1 MLRYS
6 SSAAIL
12 SNYTN
17 KDCFTILYENL
28 KTMLPI
34 QKYIECSRYELG
46 SQNINMLQNS
56 MFWAQV
62 QNLVKNMV
70 DGPRKTGLNL
80 KNYQQVSL
88 TTH

>member
-1 MLRYS
+1 MLHYS

-34 QKYIECSRYELG
+34 QKYIDHSRYELG

-56 MFWAQV
+56 IFWAQV
-62 QNLVKNMV
+62 KNLVKNMV
-70 DGPRKTGLNL
+70 DGTLCDLEKL
-80 KNYQQVSL
+80 V
-88 TTH
+88 

>member
-1 MLRYS
+1 MLHYS

-17 KDCFTILYENL
+17 KHCFTILYENL

-34 QKYIECSRYELG
+34 QKYIDHSRYELG

-56 MFWAQV
+56 MFRAQV

-70 DGPRKTGLNL
+70 DGTLCDLEKL
-80 KNYQQVSL
+80 V
-88 TTH
+88 

>member
-12 SNYTN
+12 LNYTN
-17 KDCFTILYENL
+17 KDCFRILYENL

-34 QKYIECSRYELG
+34 QKYIEHSRYELG

-56 MFWAQV
+56 IFWAQV

-70 DGPRKTGLNL
+70 DGTLCDLEKLVWTSKTINMFL
-80 KNYQQVSL
+80 
-88 TTH
+88 

>member
-1 MLRYS
+1 MLHYS

-12 SNYTN
+12 SNYMN

-34 QKYIECSRYELG
+34 QKYIEYSRYELD

-56 MFWAQV
+56 MFWAQA

-70 DGPRKTGLNL
+70 DGTLCDIEKL
-80 KNYQQVSL
+80 V
-88 TTH
+88 

>member
-1 MLRYS
+1 MLHYS

-34 QKYIECSRYELG
+34 QKYIEYSRYELG

-62 QNLVKNMV
+62 QNMV
-70 DGPRKTGLNL
+70 DGTLCDLEKLVWTWKTIHKFL
-80 KNYQQVSL
+80 
-88 TTH
+88 

>member
-1 MLRYS
+1 MLHNS

-17 KDCFTILYENL
+17 KDCFRILYENL

-34 QKYIECSRYELG
+34 QKYIEYSRYDLG
-46 SQNINMLQNS
+46 SENINMLQNS

-70 DGPRKTGLNL
+70 DGTLCDLEKL
-80 KNYQQVSL
+80 V
-88 TTH
+88 